1 MTSEVPPS
9 DPGPVVEP
17 PDAFRTP
24 ALFSAVPP
32 PRLAVS
38 VLFFVNGAVFAAWA
52 ANIPAVQRSLRLES
66 WTLGLVLLAIPAG
79 AMAGMPLSA
88 WLAPA
93 LGSRRIAVV
102 SSLIFCATLPLLALA
117 PNPVSLA
124 LALWIFGSA
133 GGATDVTMN
142 AQATEV
148 ERLRGR
154 PVISSFHALFSLGGL
169 AGSGLVA
176 ASVALGVSPLT
187 HLVPVALLGFLAAL
201 AASPGLLPPVARRPT
216 RKRPFARPPASL
228 LGLGALAFAVL
239 LCEGAAADWSA
250 VYLRNDLGAGPA
262 TAAAGFGAFSL
273 AMAVGRLCGDRMVHR
288 LGPVAVVRGS
298 AALAAVGLGTGL
310 LIGRPAAAVVGFAC
324 LGLGCSNVVPVLF
337 SAAGRT
343 PGVVPARAL
352 AAVTLMGYTA
362 FLTGPPLI
370 GLLAQFTTLP
380 VALGLLVV
388 SAGLI
393 VLFGGM
399 VRGRRY
405 PADETPDKIEL
416 L

>member
-298 AALAAVGLGTGL
+298 GAGRRWAGDGAANRPSGGRRRRVRLPGPGL
-310 LIGRPAAAVVGFAC
+310 LQRRARALQRGRADAGRRAGAGAGGRHLDGVHGVPDRAAAD
-324 LGLGCSNVVPVLF
+324 
-337 SAAGRT
+337 R
-343 PGVVPARAL
+343 PARAIHD
-352 AAVTLMGYTA
+352 AAGCPRA
-362 FLTGPPLI
+362 
-370 GLLAQFTTLP
+370 
-380 VALGLLVV
+380 
-388 SAGLI
+388 AGGQRRI
-393 VLFGGM
+393 DRV
-399 VRGRRY
+399 VRGDGPRPSLPRGRN
-405 PADETPDKIEL
+405 AG
-416 L
+416 